1 MKIKYIHN
9 LEYSYEESV
18 QLGEH
23 RLCIKPR
30 SHGFQRLINFNLN
43 ISPNP
48 KILYPLLAASGEEIN
63 RITFEGYTD
72 SLSIKAISE
81 VETLKHP
88 CILDG
93 IKERDLTLP
102 FCRSIINRDLQG
114 ALEGWMPNGQH
125 DPSAVELAQ
134 ESLAGSSNNA
144 LSFTFQ
150 LIEIIQD
157 RVKYT
162 KRHTGPAWP
171 ASRTL
176 RERVGSCRDLAMLM
190 VESCRSVGIPSRFVS
205 GYHFEDPLPKEF
217 ELHAWAE
224 LYIPGAGWRGFDPSG
239 KGLID
244 ERYLTLVSS
253 SKSNLTAVITGN
265 FRGKTNLKN
274 NLTWEIKPLEICN
287 YLSLL
292 IFKMILKDI

>member
-9 LEYSYEESV
+9 LKYSYEEPV
-18 QLGEH
+18 QLGDH

-30 SHGFQRLINFNLN
+30 SNGFQRLINFEL
-43 ISPNP
+43 
-48 KILYPLLAASGEEIN
+48 KITPEPEIIYPLISSSGEEIHRLRFKGTTN
-63 RITFEGYTD
+63 KLIIE
-72 SLSIKAISE
+72 SVSE
-81 VETLKHP
+81 VESHKHP
-88 CILDG
+88 NIIDG
-93 IKERDLTLP
+93 VKNKDLTLP

-134 ESLAGSSNNA
+134 EALAGSINNA
-144 LSFTFQ
+144 LSFTYH

-176 RERVGSCRDLAMLM
+176 KERVGSCRDLAMLM
-190 VESCRSVGIPSRFVS
+190 VEACGSVGIPSRFVS
-205 GYHFEDPLPKEF
+205 GYNFEEPILSEYD
-217 ELHAWAE
+217 LHAWAE

-253 SKSNLTAVITGN
+253 SKSNLTSVVTGN
-265 FRGKTNLKN
+265 FIGKANLEN
-274 NLTWEIKPLEICN
+274 NLCWEIKPLEIHN
-287 YLSLL
+287 
-292 IFKMILKDI
+292 

>member
-18 QLGEH
+18 QVGEH

-30 SHGFQRLINFNLN
+30 SHGFQRLINFDLN

-63 RITFEGYTD
+63 RITFEGYTNN
-72 SLSIKAISE
+72 LSIKSVSE

-88 CILDG
+88 DIFDG
-93 IKERDLTLP
+93 VKERDLTLP

-134 ESLAGSSNNA
+134 EALAGSSNNA
-144 LSFTFQ
+144 LSFTYQ

-190 VESCRSVGIPSRFVS
+190 VEACRSVGIPSRFVS
-205 GYHFEDPLPKEF
+205 GYHFEDPLPNEF
-217 ELHAWAE
+217 DLHAWAE

-265 FRGKTNLKN
+265 FRGRTNLKN
-274 NLTWEIKPLEICN
+274 NLSWEIKPLQIKN
-287 YLSLL
+287 
-292 IFKMILKDI
+292 

>member
-1 MKIKYIHN
+1 MKIKYIHI
-9 LEYSYEESV
+9 LEYSYEEAV

-30 SHGFQRLINFNLN
+30 SHGFQKLINFKLN
-43 ISPNP
+43 ITPNP

-63 RITFEGYTD
+63 RITFEGYTNN
-72 SLSIKAISE
+72 LSIKAISE
-81 VETLKHP
+81 VETLNHP
-88 CILDG
+88 DIFDG
-93 IKERDLTLP
+93 VKERDLSLP

-134 ESLAGSSNNA
+134 EALAGSSNNA

-205 GYHFEDPLPKEF
+205 GYHFEDPLPDEF
-217 ELHAWAE
+217 DLHAWAE

-253 SKSNLTAVITGN
+253 SKSDLTAVIAGN
-265 FRGKTNLKN
+265 FRGRTNLKN
-274 NLTWEIKPLEICN
+274 NLTWEIKPIEIN
-287 YLSLL
+287 N
-292 IFKMILKDI
+292 

>member
-1 MKIKYIHN
+1 MKIKYIHK

-18 QLGEH
+18 QLGEY

-30 SHGFQRLINFNLN
+30 SHGFQRLLNFNLN
-43 ISPNP
+43 ISPKP

-63 RITFEGYTD
+63 RITFEGYTNN
-72 SLSIKAISE
+72 LSIKAISE

-88 CILDG
+88 DIFDG

-125 DPSAVELAQ
+125 DHSAVELAQ
-134 ESLAGSSNNA
+134 EALAGSNNNA
-144 LSFTFQ
+144 LSFTYQ

-162 KRHTGPAWP
+162 KRHAGPAWP

-190 VESCRSVGIPSRFVS
+190 VEACRSVGIPSRFVS
-205 GYHFEDPLPKEF
+205 GYHFEDPLPNEF
-217 ELHAWAE
+217 DLHAWAE

-265 FRGKTNLKN
+265 FRGRTNLKN
-274 NLTWEIKPLEICN
+274 NLSWAIKPLEIN
-287 YLSLL
+287 N
-292 IFKMILKDI
+292 

>member
-63 RITFEGYTD
+63 RITFDGFTD

-93 IKERDLTLP
+93 VKERDLTLP

-287 YLSLL
+287 
-292 IFKMILKDI
+292 

>member
-93 IKERDLTLP
+93 VKERDLTLP

-190 VESCRSVGIPSRFVS
+190 VEACRSVGIPSRFVS
-205 GYHFEDPLPKEF
+205 GYHFEDPSPNEF
-217 ELHAWAE
+217 DLHAWAE

-244 ERYLTLVSS
+244 ERYLTLVS
-253 SKSNLTAVITGN
+253 
-265 FRGKTNLKN
+265 
-274 NLTWEIKPLEICN
+274 
-287 YLSLL
+287 LSL
-292 IFKMILKDI
+292 IHI

>member
-63 RITFEGYTD
+63 RINFEGYTD

-93 IKERDLTLP
+93 VKERDLTLP

-274 NLTWEIKPLEICN
+274 NLTWKIKPLEICN
-287 YLSLL
+287 
-292 IFKMILKDI
+292 

>member
-30 SHGFQRLINFNLN
+30 SHGFQRLINFDLN

-63 RITFEGYTD
+63 RITFEGYTNN
-72 SLSIKAISE
+72 LSIKAVSE

-88 CILDG
+88 DIFDG
-93 IKERDLTLP
+93 VKERDLTLP

-134 ESLAGSSNNA
+134 EALAGSSNNA
-144 LSFTFQ
+144 LSFIYQ

-176 RERVGSCRDLAMLM
+176 KERVGSCRDLAMLM
-190 VESCRSVGIPSRFVS
+190 VEACRSVGIPSRFVS
-205 GYHFEDPLPKEF
+205 GYHFEDPLPNEF
-217 ELHAWAE
+217 DLHAWAE

-265 FRGKTNLKN
+265 FRGRTNLKN
-274 NLTWEIKPLEICN
+274 NLSWEIKPLQIN
-287 YLSLL
+287 N
-292 IFKMILKDI
+292 

>member
-9 LEYSYEESV
+9 LKYSYEEPV
-18 QLGEH
+18 QLGDH

-30 SHGFQRLINFNLN
+30 SNGFQRLINFEL
-43 ISPNP
+43 
-48 KILYPLLAASGEEIN
+48 KITPEPEIIYPLISSSGEEIHRLRFQGTTN
-63 RITFEGYTD
+63 KLIIE
-72 SLSIKAISE
+72 SVSE
-81 VETLKHP
+81 VESHKHP
-88 CILDG
+88 NIIDG
-93 IKERDLTLP
+93 VKNKDLTLP
-102 FCRSIINRDLQG
+102 FCRSLINRDLQG

-134 ESLAGSSNNA
+134 EALAGSINNA
-144 LSFTFQ
+144 LSFTYH

-176 RERVGSCRDLAMLM
+176 KERVGSCRDLAMLM
-190 VESCRSVGIPSRFVS
+190 VEACRSVGIPSRFVS
-205 GYHFEDPLPKEF
+205 GYNFEEPILSEYD
-217 ELHAWAE
+217 LHAWAE

-253 SKSNLTAVITGN
+253 SKSNLTSVVTGN
-265 FRGKTNLKN
+265 FIGKANLEN
-274 NLTWEIKPLEICN
+274 NLCWEIKPLEIHN
-287 YLSLL
+287 
-292 IFKMILKDI
+292 

>member
-93 IKERDLTLP
+93 VKERDLTLP

-265 FRGKTNLKN
+265 FKGKTNLKN

-287 YLSLL
+287 
-292 IFKMILKDI
+292 

>member
-72 SLSIKAISE
+72 SLSIKSISE
-81 VETLKHP
+81 VETFQHP

-93 IKERDLTLP
+93 VKERDLTLP

-205 GYHFEDPLPKEF
+205 GYHFEDPIPKEF

-287 YLSLL
+287 
-292 IFKMILKDI
+292 

>member
-63 RITFEGYTD
+63 RINFEGYTD

-93 IKERDLTLP
+93 VKERDLTLP

-134 ESLAGSSNNA
+134 EALAGSSNNA

-287 YLSLL
+287 
-292 IFKMILKDI
+292 

>member
-72 SLSIKAISE
+72 SLSIKSISE

-93 IKERDLTLP
+93 VKERDLTLP

-274 NLTWEIKPLEICN
+274 NLKWEIKPLEICN
-287 YLSLL
+287 
-292 IFKMILKDI
+292 

>member
-30 SHGFQRLINFNLN
+30 SHGFQRLINFDLN
-43 ISPNP
+43 ISPKP

-63 RITFEGYTD
+63 RITFEGYAN
-72 SLSIKAISE
+72 SLSIKAVSE

-88 CILDG
+88 DIFDG
-93 IKERDLTLP
+93 VKQRDLTLP
-102 FCRSIINRDLQG
+102 FCRSFINRDLQG

-125 DPSAVELAQ
+125 DPSAVELPQ
-134 ESLAGSSNNA
+134 EALAGSSNNA

-162 KRHTGPAWP
+162 KRHSGPAWP

-190 VESCRSVGIPSRFVS
+190 VEACRSVGIPSRFVS
-205 GYHFEDPLPKEF
+205 GYHFEDPLPNEF
-217 ELHAWAE
+217 DLHAWAE

-265 FRGKTNLKN
+265 FVGRKNLEN
-274 NLTWEIKPLEICN
+274 NFSWEIKPLAIH
-287 YLSLL
+287 
-292 IFKMILKDI
+292 K

>member
-30 SHGFQRLINFNLN
+30 SHGFQRLINFDLK
-43 ISPNP
+43 ISPRP

-63 RITFEGYTD
+63 RITFEGFTNN
-72 SLSIKAISE
+72 LSIKAISE
-81 VETLKHP
+81 VETLNHP
-88 CILDG
+88 DIFDG
-93 IKERDLTLP
+93 VKERDLTLP

-114 ALEGWMPNGQH
+114 SLEGWMPNGQH
-125 DPSAVELAQ
+125 EPSAIELAQ
-134 ESLAGSSNNA
+134 EALGGSSNNA
-144 LSFTFQ
+144 LSFTYQ

-190 VESCRSVGIPSRFVS
+190 VEACRSVGIPSRFVS
-205 GYHFEDPLPKEF
+205 GYHFEDPLQDEF
-217 ELHAWAE
+217 DLHAWAE
-224 LYIPGAGWRGFDPSG
+224 LYIPGA
-239 KGLID
+239 
-244 ERYLTLVSS
+244 
-253 SKSNLTAVITGN
+253 
-265 FRGKTNLKN
+265 
-274 NLTWEIKPLEICN
+274 
-287 YLSLL
+287 
-292 IFKMILKDI
+292 

>member
-72 SLSIKAISE
+72 LLSIKAISE

-93 IKERDLTLP
+93 VKERDLTLP

-287 YLSLL
+287 
-292 IFKMILKDI
+292 

>member
-30 SHGFQRLINFNLN
+30 SHGFQRLINFDLN
-43 ISPNP
+43 ISPKP

-63 RITFEGYTD
+63 RITFEGYTNN
-72 SLSIKAISE
+72 LSIKAISE

-88 CILDG
+88 DIFDG
-93 IKERDLTLP
+93 VKERDLTLP

-125 DPSAVELAQ
+125 DPSAIELAQ
-134 ESLAGSSNNA
+134 EALAGSSNNA
-144 LSFTFQ
+144 LSFIYQ

-190 VESCRSVGIPSRFVS
+190 VEACRSVGIPSRFVS
-205 GYHFEDPLPKEF
+205 GYHFENPLPNEF
-217 ELHAWAE
+217 DLHAWAE

-265 FRGKTNLKN
+265 FRGRTNLKN
-274 NLTWEIKPLEICN
+274 NLSWEIK
-287 YLSLL
+287 LL
-292 IFKMILKDI
+292 QINN

>member
-30 SHGFQRLINFNLN
+30 AHGFQRLINFNLD

-63 RITFEGYTD
+63 RIIFEGYTD

-93 IKERDLTLP
+93 VKERDLTLP
-102 FCRSIINRDLQG
+102 FCRSLINRDLQG

-190 VESCRSVGIPSRFVS
+190 VEACRSVGIPSRFVS
-205 GYHFEDPLPKEF
+205 GYHFEDPLPKVF

-287 YLSLL
+287 
-292 IFKMILKDI
+292 

>member
-93 IKERDLTLP
+93 VKERDLTLP

-134 ESLAGSSNNA
+134 ESLAGSGNNA

-287 YLSLL
+287 
-292 IFKMILKDI
+292 

>member
-93 IKERDLTLP
+93 VKERDLTLP

-287 YLSLL
+287 
-292 IFKMILKDI
+292 

>member
-93 IKERDLTLP
+93 VKERDLTLP

-274 NLTWEIKPLEICN
+274 NLTC
-287 YLSLL
+287 LL
-292 IFKMILKDI
+292 YTSDAADE

>member
-9 LEYSYEESV
+9 LEYSYEELV

-72 SLSIKAISE
+72 ALSIKAISE

-190 VESCRSVGIPSRFVS
+190 VEACRSVGIPSRFVS

-287 YLSLL
+287 
-292 IFKMILKDI
+292 

>member
-30 SHGFQRLINFNLN
+30 SHGFQRLINFDLN

-63 RITFEGYTD
+63 RITFEGYTNN
-72 SLSIKAISE
+72 LSIKAVSE

-88 CILDG
+88 DIFDG
-93 IKERDLTLP
+93 VKERDLTLP

-134 ESLAGSSNNA
+134 EALAGSSNNA
-144 LSFTFQ
+144 LSFTYQ

-190 VESCRSVGIPSRFVS
+190 VEACRSVGIPSRFVS
-205 GYHFEDPLPKEF
+205 GYHFEDPLPNEF
-217 ELHAWAE
+217 DLHAWAE

-265 FRGKTNLKN
+265 FRGRTNIKN
-274 NLTWEIKPLEICN
+274 NLSWEIKPLEIN
-287 YLSLL
+287 N
-292 IFKMILKDI
+292 

>member
-30 SHGFQRLINFNLN
+30 SHGFQRLINFDLN

-63 RITFEGYTD
+63 RITFEGYTNN
-72 SLSIKAISE
+72 LSIKAVSE

-88 CILDG
+88 DIFDG
-93 IKERDLTLP
+93 VKERDLTLP

-125 DPSAVELAQ
+125 DPSAIELAQ
-134 ESLAGSSNNA
+134 EALAGSSNNA
-144 LSFTFQ
+144 LSFTYQ

-190 VESCRSVGIPSRFVS
+190 VEACRSVGIPSRFVS
-205 GYHFEDPLPKEF
+205 GYHFEDPLPNEF
-217 ELHAWAE
+217 DLHAWAE

-265 FRGKTNLKN
+265 FRGRTNLKN
-274 NLTWEIKPLEICN
+274 NLSWEIKPLQIN
-287 YLSLL
+287 N
-292 IFKMILKDI
+292 

>member
-1 MKIKYIHN
+1 MKIKYTHN

-30 SHGFQRLINFNLN
+30 SHGFQRLINFDLN

-63 RITFEGYTD
+63 RITFEGYTNN
-72 SLSIKAISE
+72 LSIKAFSE

-88 CILDG
+88 DIFDG
-93 IKERDLTLP
+93 VKERDLTLP

-134 ESLAGSSNNA
+134 EALAGISNNA
-144 LSFTFQ
+144 LSFIYQ

-190 VESCRSVGIPSRFVS
+190 VEACRSVGIPSRFVS
-205 GYHFEDPLPKEF
+205 GYHFEDPLPNEF
-217 ELHAWAE
+217 DLHAWAE

-265 FRGKTNLKN
+265 FRGRTNLKN
-274 NLTWEIKPLEICN
+274 NLSWEIKPLEIN
-287 YLSLL
+287 N
-292 IFKMILKDI
+292 

>member
-81 VETLKHP
+81 VETFKHP

-93 IKERDLTLP
+93 VKERDLTLP

-205 GYHFEDPLPKEF
+205 GYHFEDPIPKEF

-287 YLSLL
+287 
-292 IFKMILKDI
+292 

>member
-30 SHGFQRLINFNLN
+30 SHGFQRLINFDLN

-63 RITFEGYTD
+63 RITFEGYTNN
-72 SLSIKAISE
+72 LSIKAVSE

-88 CILDG
+88 DIFDG
-93 IKERDLTLP
+93 VKERDLTLP

-134 ESLAGSSNNA
+134 EALAGSSNNA
-144 LSFTFQ
+144 LSFTYQ

-190 VESCRSVGIPSRFVS
+190 VEACRSVGIPSRFVS
-205 GYHFEDPLPKEF
+205 GYHFEDPLPNEF
-217 ELHAWAE
+217 DLHAWAE

-265 FRGKTNLKN
+265 FRGRTNLKN
-274 NLTWEIKPLEICN
+274 NLSWEIKPLQIKN
-287 YLSLL
+287 
-292 IFKMILKDI
+292 

>member
-48 KILYPLLAASGEEIN
+48 KIIYPLLAASGEEIN

-93 IKERDLTLP
+93 VKERDLTLP

-274 NLTWEIKPLEICN
+274 NLKWEIKPLEICN
-287 YLSLL
+287 
-292 IFKMILKDI
+292 

>member
-30 SHGFQRLINFNLN
+30 SHGFQRLIKFDLN
-43 ISPNP
+43 ISPKP

-63 RITFEGYTD
+63 RVTFEGYAN

-88 CILDG
+88 DILDG
-93 IKERDLTLP
+93 VKQRDLTLP

-114 ALEGWMPNGQH
+114 SLEGWMPNGQH

-134 ESLAGSSNNA
+134 EALAGSSNNA

-190 VESCRSVGIPSRFVS
+190 VEACRSVGIPSRFVS
-205 GYHFEDPLPKEF
+205 GYHFEDPLPKKLD
-217 ELHAWAE
+217 LHAWAE

-239 KGLID
+239 RGLID

-274 NLTWEIKPLEICN
+274 NLSWEIKPLKIN
-287 YLSLL
+287 N
-292 IFKMILKDI
+292 

>member
-93 IKERDLTLP
+93 VKERDLTLP

-253 SKSNLTAVITGN
+253 SKANLTAVITGN

-274 NLTWEIKPLEICN
+274 NLTWEIKPLEIC
-287 YLSLL
+287 Y
-292 IFKMILKDI
+292 

>member
-9 LEYSYEESV
+9 LEYSYEELV

-30 SHGFQRLINFNLN
+30 SHGFQKLINFNLN

-81 VETLKHP
+81 VETFKHP

-93 IKERDLTLP
+93 VKERDLTLP

-287 YLSLL
+287 
-292 IFKMILKDI
+292 

>member
-93 IKERDLTLP
+93 VKERDLTLP
-102 FCRSIINRDLQG
+102 FCRSLINRDLQG

-274 NLTWEIKPLEICN
+274 NLTWKIKPLEICN
-287 YLSLL
+287 
-292 IFKMILKDI
+292 

>member
-18 QLGEH
+18 LLGEH

-93 IKERDLTLP
+93 VKERDLTLP

-134 ESLAGSSNNA
+134 EALAGSSNNA

-287 YLSLL
+287 
-292 IFKMILKDI
+292 